1 MKKTVYLILV
11 AFLIVLGNSKINT
24 VSAQGKSEPK
34 KDLTAHR
41 WTSENIGFE
50 LWCGEKQI
58 DVLIGDMDVHCTMQF
73 QNGVELF
80 MNMTFHG
87 TFKGQSSGEVFKYNE
102 MTKYDASNVK
112 IYKGHFKAIGD
123 MGSRVIV
130 SYTFLTEDWVFVLD
144 KAICD

>member
-1 MKKTVYLILV
+1 MKKTIYLILV
-11 AFLIVLGNSKINT
+11 AFLIVSGNSKINT

-50 LWCGEKQI
+50 LWCGDKQI
-58 DVLIGDMDVHCTMQF
+58 DILVGDVDVHCTMQY
-73 QNGVELF
+73 QDGVLLF

-87 TFKGQSSGEVFKYNE
+87 TFKGQNSGEVFKYNE
-102 MTKYDASNVK
+102 MTKFDASNEK

-123 MGSRVIV
+123 KGSQVIV
-130 SYTFLTEDWVFVLD
+130 SYTFLTEDWVYVLD
-144 KAICD
+144 KAICN